1 VDVQLIRD
9 KASGR
14 SKGFG
19 YVEFEELEAVP
30 KALLLNGQ
38 KFCMKHPV
46 RWRLSSSSAC
56 RICCVSAAFCVGGLI
71 AGTRQSLWPFGTP
84 RLMIDSI

>member
-46 RWRLSSSSAC
+46 RPHPRAAAVGCLV
-56 RICCVSAAFCVGGLI
+56 VSWMLFVPAIRCSPV
-71 AGTRQSLWPFGTP
+71 
-84 RLMIDSI
+84 DD